1 VLAQQDFKCFPGR
14 ILSLW
19 IQMMTLPAQISCLW
33 SLFWYMIG
41 SIKNLHSVAASMFLK
56 RFLLSCVAVLL
67 AVCLSGCGSSNSQRV
82 SVAVSAA
89 TTTVD
94 PANTVTLTATVTND
108 KNSAGVT
115 WTQSG
120 VD

>member
-1 VLAQQDFKCFPGR
+1 
-14 ILSLW
+14 
-19 IQMMTLPAQISCLW
+19 M
-33 SLFWYMIG
+33 FW
-41 SIKNLHSVAASMFLK
+41 K
-56 RFLLSCVAVLL
+56 RFSLSCVAVLL
-67 AVCLSGCGSSNSQRV
+67 AVYLPYCGGSSSQPV
-82 SVAVSAA
+82 SVAVSAG